1 MTYKEFVTK
10 SINSLSGIYSLR
22 EAASISKRVLFHFM
36 KIDEYQ
42 YIIESDTTI
51 KKPILKMMQSA
62 MDQLISDRPIQ
73 YVLGYEEFAGYR
85 FKVNE
90 SVLIPRPETEELCRL
105 IIRQWQSKSYQ
116 NLRILDVCTGSG
128 CIAYTLAAAFS
139 NAVVRGVDLSE
150 PALEVARSQK
160 IFVGKEHKIPLENLP
175 DFSQVDVLKD
185 PADEY
190 GQLDILVS
198 NPPYVREQE
207 KLYMDPNVLDFEPG
221 MALFVPDNDPLRF
234 YRALSRWASRLLKI
248 GGMAY
253 FEINEA
259 LCDETMELFKS
270 YGFSD
275 VTCIEDI
282 HSKPRIIYFTKW
294 F

>member
-116 NLRILDVCTGSG
+116 NLRILDACTGSG

-253 FEINEA
+253 FEINET